1 MSINS
6 GIAMPTSTHLS
17 HNLPITG
24 WTPEEKSFSANY
36 VINAF
41 LEGKEAGRN
50 ENQRI
55 LIEKFQSNLSL
66 AGKATEELLE
76 ELKKLNISVVDIR
89 LKPEQV
95 TIFSIILIIA
105 ENDYIS
111 EGFLLAYS
119 KVREIKNKYSS
130 DTLYI
135 SFSFMSS
142 NPNFNEACLISDG
155 YSWKYAKIKGK
166 IGSRVA

>member
-1 MSINS
+1 MSVNS
-6 GIAMPTSTHLS
+6 GIAMHTSTHLS

-55 LIEKFQSNLSL
+55 LIEKFESNLNL

-76 ELKKLNISVVDIR
+76 DLNKLKVSVLDIR

-95 TIFSIILIIA
+95 TIFSIILVIV
-105 ENDYIS
+105 ENDYVT
-111 EGFLLAYS
+111 EGFLIAYS

-135 SFSFMSS
+135 SFSFMPST
-142 NPNFNEACLISDG
+142 PNFNEACLISDG

-166 IGSRVA
+166 TGSRAA